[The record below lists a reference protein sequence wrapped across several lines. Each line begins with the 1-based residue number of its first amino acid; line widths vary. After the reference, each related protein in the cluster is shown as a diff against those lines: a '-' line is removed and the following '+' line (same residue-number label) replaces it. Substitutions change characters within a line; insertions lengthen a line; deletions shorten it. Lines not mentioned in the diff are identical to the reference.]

1 MQKKQ
6 SLKKGHHVLTVRMP
20 LEDFE
25 HLKDARERIEKK
37 SRRQVTYT
45 QIIVDQIREL
55 PR

>member
-6 SLKKGHHVLTVRMP
+6 SLKAGHHVLTVRMP
-20 LEDFE
+20 TEDFE
-25 HLKDARERIEKK
+25 HLKLARDKIEKK
-37 SRRQVTYT
+37 SRRKTTYT